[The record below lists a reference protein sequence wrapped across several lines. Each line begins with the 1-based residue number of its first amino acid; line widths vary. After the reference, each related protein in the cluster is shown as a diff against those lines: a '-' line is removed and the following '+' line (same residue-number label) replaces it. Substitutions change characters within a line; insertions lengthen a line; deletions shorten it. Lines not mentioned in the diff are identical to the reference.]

1 MDNITDIISSLSN
14 DDIEML
20 KGVASSLLGGDSNS
34 KNETKM
40 IEAPKQQNNM
50 LAGLNINA
58 DEIEMMMK
66 AKKIFDKMNNSS
78 SKNTDLINALKPH
91 LSEASQ
97 HKADQA
103 IRIMKLFDVL
113 PYLKELF

>member
-1 MDNITDIISSLSN
+1 MDNINDIISSLSN

-20 KGVASSLLGGDSNS
+20 KGVASSLLGGDASSNQES
-34 KNETKM
+34 KM
-40 IEAPKQQNNM
+40 LEAPKQNNM
-50 LAGLNINA
+50 LSGLNINA
-58 DEIEMMMK
+58 GEIEMMMK
-66 AKKIFDKMNNSS
+66 AKQIFDKMNASS
-78 SKNTDLINALKPH
+78 SKNADLINALKPH

-113 PYLKELF
+113 PYIKDLF